1 MQFNRSRTALAFVF
15 ALVMTALS
23 ALPLA
28 ARQDAPATGC
38 VSDVTVTRLG
48 HGLPS
53 AAEGLELTL
62 LRVTFAPGGSIGA
75 HIHPG
80 ALTLSIE
87 SGALAYTMLDGH
99 AEVQRAPVEGT
110 PVPTEM
116 LAAGQEAILNPGDWL
131 FEESMVHMA
140 RNDGTEPAVVLV
152 SGLMRAGEPFTQCVE
167 WPATPDA

>member
-1 MQFNRSRTALAFVF
+1 MRLNRYRAVLGIMF
-15 ALVMTALS
+15 ALGLAAIS
-23 ALPLA
+23 ASPLA
-28 ARQDAPATGC
+28 ANQGAPAATC

-48 HGLPS
+48 HGQPS
-53 AAEGLELTL
+53 AVEGLELTL

-87 SGALAYTMLDGH
+87 SGALNYIMLDGH
-99 AEVQRAPVEGT
+99 AEIQRAPVDGT

-116 LAAGQEAILNPGDWL
+116 LAAGQEATLNPGDWL
-131 FEESMVHMA
+131 FEESMVHAA
-140 RNDGTEPAVVLV
+140 RNDGSEPAVVLIA
-152 SGLMRAGEPFTQCVE
+152 GLMRAGEPFTQCVD